1 MVFLFIISFL
11 IIVAIIGICVC
22 VNSPEQPKIYEEE
35 SDYEET
41 DPSVIKTVSNH
52 LPDNYI
58 NFEEIKFYVDFKE
71 IK

>member
-1 MVFLFIISFL
+1 MIFLFVIVFL

-22 VNSPEQPKIYEEE
+22 MNSTAESEIYEEE

-52 LPDNYI
+52 LSDNYVD
-58 NFEEIKFYVDFKE
+58 FEEIK
-71 IK
+71 

>member
-1 MVFLFIISFL
+1 MIFLFIIVFL

-22 VNSPEQPKIYEEE
+22 VNSPSESEIYEEE

-52 LPDNYI
+52 LFDNYVD
-58 NFEEIKFYVDFKE
+58 FEEIKFYVDFEE